1 MKQTKRLMVTL
12 LALLLVATF
21 ALCACTPKC
30 DHVFEDGVC
39 TLCGETEYVNVTIV
53 LANGHDDANKQ
64 VYNVNTA
71 DYNVGTS
78 KSVCDLLVAIAESEG
93 EKQLFTCVTEGTA
106 LKQLGNLVGDT
117 VTWNPYIAVFTTV
130 DADKDL
136 SAWGSTSTVLDTT
149 VYSSA
154 FGVKEMHLAEGAIL
168 YFVLV
173 EASW

>member
-78 KSVCDLLVAIAESEG
+78 KSVCDLLVAISESEG

-106 LKQLGNLVGDT
+106 LKQPWQFGGRHCHLESLHCRIYNCRCRQRSFGMGQHVH
-117 VTWNPYIAVFTTV
+117 
-130 DADKDL
+130 
-136 SAWGSTSTVLDTT
+136 ST
-149 VYSSA
+149 
-154 FGVKEMHLAEGAIL
+154 
-168 YFVLV
+168 
-173 EASW
+173 